1 MKIGE
6 AIAESIREKGMKQNF
21 VAEKAG
27 ISAQQLSDVC
37 KGRRRIEALECFKV
51 CDAIGINMS
60 ELYQKICREG

>member
-1 MKIGE
+1 MRIGE

-51 CDAIGINMS
+51 CDAIGINVS
-60 ELYQKICREG
+60 ELREKISPEG